1 MNGICKRALMLIL
14 FFAPLYVL
22 TAQERIVNIKQTEP
36 LENQLRYENTKY
48 VVRGNIDLQG
58 KNITLPNR
66 SKLVIKRGVVSNGAI
81 GGKNSLITLRKKCLD
96 NMTIMD
102 GVKSTSRTVK
112 ACVYK
117 TNGMNILNSLCN
129 LCPEN
134 GEVVLDK
141 KRTYTIS
148 STVAVKSAITIR
160 GNNSTIKL
168 KNPDNCAITAFDV
181 RGQKSFSMQSLTI
194 DGSWNPNRGHGKY
207 TDQYLMNIN
216 GVDNVT
222 IESCMFKDAMVV
234 ITSWQERPDAMILI
248 TDYKNVLFDRNRIEN
263 CHVTEGL
270 AVRNDSDNG
279 GMATITNNIFDYV
292 FTSSCVNAF
301 YGKYIVKNNVFSTSR
316 GSSLNIF
323 GHDCEIVGNTFM
335 GSQYSCAI
343 DMSEN
348 GLIDYP
354 SRNYTI
360 ARNTAYFCYDGFL
373 NGAGIENVTI
383 SGNTY
388 DCTVFKQPNLMDEYD
403 KLTVKPKRG
412 RTEDKILVLNGNL
425 KNIEIKNNTF
435 RGGQALVFLEDDAAR
450 EDIKIINNRIEL
462 DEATTRSAIVF
473 NSVNGLQ
480 IKNNVFVGAGCTPG
494 YLKKPVYI
502 ATLPVR
508 ELNRGI
514 SNVSIEGNQ
523 FISKTDSCYVFT
535 QSVYDRNMDIN
546 FLEMSNITVE
556 NNSSN
561 VPASLVF
568 VNKTFSMIARP
579 GIKVKNNDFKG
590 GSVMANTSVET
601 DMVEVNKARLQTR
614 SAREKS
620 GDYKMNTIVEIGGKR
635 YYVVAGGKATD
646 NMFIKKKDYMRN
658 GVVVLREIK

>member
-1 MNGICKRALMLIL
+1 MDLFLSEDNYERAKELLI
-14 FFAPLYVL
+14 PL
-22 TAQERIVNIKQTEP
+22 A
-36 LENQLRYENTKY
+36 
-48 VVRGNIDLQG
+48 
-58 KNITLPNR
+58 
-66 SKLVIKRGVVSNGAI
+66 
-81 GGKNSLITLRKKCLD
+81 
-96 NMTIMD
+96 
-102 GVKSTSRTVK
+102 
-112 ACVYK
+112 
-117 TNGMNILNSLCN
+117 
-129 LCPEN
+129 
-134 GEVVLDK
+134 
-141 KRTYTIS
+141 
-148 STVAVKSAITIR
+148 STVEEEYKR
-160 GNNSTIKL
+160 EKHLG
-168 KNPDNCAITAFDV
+168 
-181 RGQKSFSMQSLTI
+181 MTI
-194 DGSWNPNRGHGKY
+194 DGWVVELHGRLY
-207 TDQYLMNIN
+207 
-216 GVDNVT
+216 
-222 IESCMFKDAMVV
+222 S
-234 ITSWQERPDAMILI
+234 
-248 TDYKNVLFDRNRIEN
+248 
-263 CHVTEGL
+263 GL
-270 AVRNDSDNG
+270 
-279 GMATITNNIFDYV
+279 
-292 FTSSCVNAF
+292 SSP
-301 YGKYIVKNNVFSTSR
+301 T
-316 GSSLNIF
+316 
-323 GHDCEIVGNTFM
+323 
-335 GSQYSCAI
+335 
-343 DMSEN
+343 
-348 GLIDYP
+348 
-354 SRNYTI
+354 
-360 ARNTAYFCYDGFL
+360 
-373 NGAGIENVTI
+373 GAGIENVTI

-425 KNIEIKNNTF
+425 KNNEIKDNTF
-435 RGGQALVFLEDDAAR
+435 KGGQTLLFLEDDAAR
-450 EDIKIINNRIEL
+450 ENIRIINNRIEL

-502 ATLPVR
+502 ATLPVK

-579 GIKVKNNDFKG
+579 GIKVKNNDFKD

-601 DMVEVNKARLQTR
+601 DMVEVNKARLQTK

-620 GDYKMNTIVEIGGKR
+620 GDNKINTIVEIGGKR

-646 NMFIKKKDYMRN
+646 NRFVKKKDYMRN